1 MPADLSDIDHNQWTG
16 KDILDNFQKE
26 LQIVY
31 LIAFSHMWTH
41 KLWHS
46 PNAVK
51 KHLNFRCLTQK
62 PVNPCQGWDYTMGH
76 VCIGRYFVV
85 FTPNLS
91 LFALWCTS
99 AKQPCSSSLI
109 CLFATYPILCSSG
122 EKHLVNG
129 EYWPIVPLWL
139 PPLAGDSSCIWG

>member
-1 MPADLSDIDHNQWTG
+1 MEFLNRVHKTPSICHGDLKMPADLSGIDHNQWTG

-46 PNAVK
+46 PNAVE
-51 KHLNFRCLTQK
+51 KHLNFRCLTRK
-62 PVNPCQGWDYTMGH
+62 PVNPCQGWDYTMGC

-91 LFALWCTS
+91 LFVLWCTS
-99 AKQPCSSSLI
+99 AKQHCSSTLI
-109 CLFATYPILCSSG
+109 CLYILPYILFLRWKAFG
-122 EKHLVNG
+122 
-129 EYWPIVPLWL
+129 
-139 PPLAGDSSCIWG
+139 